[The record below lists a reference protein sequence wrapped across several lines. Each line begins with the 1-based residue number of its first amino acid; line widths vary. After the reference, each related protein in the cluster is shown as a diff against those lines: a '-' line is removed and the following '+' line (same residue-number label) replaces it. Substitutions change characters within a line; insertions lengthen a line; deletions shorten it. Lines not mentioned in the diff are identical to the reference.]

1 MPLRLITMSK
11 HHPNDPPWGAD
22 QYAVLDGDRYVG
34 RIFRENTN
42 AVEQWFWGLD
52 WFVAGG
58 KKYGNAPTLLTAMA
72 AFRSAWDALPPDSTL
87 EPPKPI

>member
-11 HHPNDPPWGAD
+11 HHPNDPPWGPD

-42 AVEQWFWGLD
+42 AVEQWFWGVD
-52 WFVAGG
+52 SSVRGPYR
-58 KKYGNAPTLLTAMA
+58 YGNAPTREAAMA
-72 AFRSAWDALPPDSTL
+72 AFRAAWDALPHSP
-87 EPPKPI
+87 